1 MPFQLKLI
9 VFVVASAGLVWLSRS
24 CLREFQSHGFYR
36 FFAFESNVALILVNL
51 DQWFQQPFSL
61 RQIISWLLI
70 IICLYLLFHATLL
83 LHRTGQPDKNR
94 DDPLLIGIEKTT
106 HLVADGIYRY
116 IRHPIYSAGLI
127 GTWGIFL
134 KSPSSVSAGLSALA
148 TLFWI
153 LTARREEVE
162 NVQFFGAAYQD
173 YRNRTRMFIPFL
185 F

>member
-9 VFVVASAGLVWLSRS
+9 VFVVASAGLAWLSRS
-24 CLREFQSHGFYR
+24 CLREFRSHGFYR
-36 FFAFESNVALILVNL
+36 FFAWESNVALILVNL
-51 DQWFQQPFSL
+51 DQWFHQPFSL

-70 IICLYLLFHATLL
+70 IICLYLLIHSVLL
-83 LHRTGQPDKNR
+83 LRRMGRPDKNR
-94 DDPLLIGIEKTT
+94 DDPTLIGIEKTT
-106 HLVADGIYRY
+106 QLVTEGIYRY

-134 KSPSSVSAGLSALA
+134 KSPSLVAAGLSALA

-153 LTARREEVE
+153 LTARSEEAE
-162 NVQFFGAAYQD
+162 NVQFFGEAYRRYVKQ
-173 YRNRTRMFIPFL
+173 TRMFIPFL

>member
-1 MPFQLKLI
+1 MPFQFKLI
-9 VFVVASAGLVWLSRS
+9 VFIVASAGLVWLSWQS
-24 CLREFQSHGFYR
+24 LRDRRSHGFYR
-36 FFAFESNVALILVNL
+36 FLAFESIVALVLVNL
-51 DQWFQQPFSL
+51 DCWFHQPFSL
-61 RQIISWLLI
+61 RQVASWLLI
-70 IICLYLLFHATLL
+70 IICLYLLIHSVLL
-83 LHRTGQPDKNR
+83 LRRTGRPDKNR
-94 DDPLLIGIEKTT
+94 DDPSLIGIEKTS
-106 HLVADGIYRY
+106 HLVTEGIYRY

-134 KSPSSVSAGLSALA
+134 KSPSLVAAGLSALA